1 MFTGLVEG
9 TGRVVARDDMDGG
22 MRLHLATP
30 LAATAGRGD
39 SIAHNGVC
47 LTVVAVE
54 AGERIV
60 TEIGPETMRVTNLGA
75 LVAGDLVNLERPLRA
90 DAHLGGHF
98 VQGHVDTTARILAIA
113 DQGDFWTIRV
123 DVPPVIAPL
132 LIRKGSIALD
142 GISLTVANLDREWFE
157 VMIIPHTWT
166 VTNLLRR
173 HVGDAVNLEGDM
185 LGKYVL
191 RFAELARE
199 AQQATGA

>member
-1 MFTGLVEG
+1 MFTGLVES

-22 MRLHLATP
+22 MRLHLASS
-30 LAATAGRGD
+30 LAATAAVGD

-47 LTVVAVE
+47 LTVVARDDE
-54 AGERIV
+54 KIV
-60 TEIGPETMRVTNLGA
+60 TEIGPETMRVTNLGH
-75 LVAGDLVNLERPLRA
+75 LVVDDLVNLERPLRA

-98 VQGHVDTTARILAIA
+98 VQGHVDTTARIESIA

-123 DVPPVIAPL
+123 DVPPAIAPL
-132 LIRKGSIALD
+132 LIPKGSIALD
-142 GISLTVANLDREWFE
+142 GISLTVAALAPRWFE

-166 VTNLLRR
+166 VTNLHRR
-173 HVGDAVNLEGDM
+173 RVGDLVNLEGDM

-199 AQQATGA
+199 AQQASAS